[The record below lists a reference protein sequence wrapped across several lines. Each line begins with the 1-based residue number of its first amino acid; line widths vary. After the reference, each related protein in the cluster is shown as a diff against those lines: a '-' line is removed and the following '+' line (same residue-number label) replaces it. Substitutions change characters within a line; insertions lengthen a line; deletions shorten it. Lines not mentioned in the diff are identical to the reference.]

1 MISFEHIDMNDPSFD
16 PNALHTEELD
26 MGNGSYETVTM
37 PMHSWYTLD
46 YIKRHHR
53 KNLYLTYDEARADM
67 EPGMTFQ
74 DALIAF
80 LKGYL
85 YGLQESWQQEDAKA
99 SAAL

>member
-1 MISFEHIDMNDPSFD
+1 
-16 PNALHTEELD
+16 

-67 EPGMTFQ
+67 EPGMTFRTR
-74 DALIAF
+74 L
-80 LKGYL
+80 
-85 YGLQESWQQEDAKA
+85 SP
-99 SAAL
+99 S